1 MANIALARRYA
12 RALLEVATEENSV
25 DVVGERLQELS
36 AALAQSPEL
45 TGVLS
50 SPSYDR
56 GTRLGVLNAV
66 LAQAGQVP
74 ASLGNTLKLLNDRNR
89 LGALPELATAFRELS
104 DERAGRVRGTVT
116 SAVPLSPTLVS
127 SITADLAKL
136 SGKQVVV
143 ETQVDPSLLGGVA
156 AQVGSTLYDG
166 SLRTQLKAMK
176 QQLTSR

>member
-45 TGVLS
+45 TSVLS
-50 SPSYDR
+50 SPSHDR
-56 GTRLGVLNAV
+56 ATRLGVLNAV
-66 LAQAGQVP
+66 LAQAGTVP
-74 ASLGNTLKLLNDRNR
+74 SSLGNTLKLLNDRNR

-116 SAVPLSPTLVS
+116 SAVPLSPAMVS
-127 SITADLAKL
+127 SITADLAKI

-143 ETQVDPSLLGGVA
+143 EAQVDPSLLGGVA